1 MAIFDFLF
9 GSSNPPPVTTTTQT
23 NIPSYIAE
31 PTADIIGEAM
41 DVAKEGY
48 IPYTGPRLAG
58 LTPTELAAM
67 QQAQGMAGIGAL
79 QAGQAYTAATAA
91 GAPAISGVGQY
102 MTDYQKQVADIAAKE
117 MQEQS
122 LQQQQ
127 QIAAQAV
134 GAGGLDSSRFA
145 ILEAERQKALTEG
158 LGNLYATAQA
168 DAYKTALAASQKDRE
183 QQLKSAGG
191 MGQLAATGQQLGQ
204 ADIAQ
209 QLGIGALEREQQQKA
224 LDITYSD
231 FLKEQQYPKE
241 QLGFV
246 SNIIRGAQFPTQQVT
261 TSPGQTRAP
270 IGQQLLGFGLQGLGA
285 AAGLGWQ
292 PFGK

>member
-117 MQEQS
+117 MQEKS

-292 PFGK
+292 PFK

>member
-292 PFGK
+292 PFK

>member
-117 MQEQS
+117 MQEKS

-231 FLKEQQYPKE
+231 FLREQQYPKE

-292 PFGK
+292 PFK

>member
-91 GAPAISGVGQY
+91 GAPALSSVPSY

-117 MQEQS
+117 MEEKS

-261 TSPGQTRAP
+261 TSPGQTSAP

-292 PFGK
+292 PFK

>member
-9 GSSNPPPVTTTTQT
+9 GSSNPPPVTTTTQM

-117 MQEQS
+117 MQEKS

-292 PFGK
+292 PFK

>member
-9 GSSNPPPVTTTTQT
+9 GSSNPPPVTTTTSQ

-48 IPYTGPRLAG
+48 IPYSGARLAG
-58 LTPTELAAM
+58 LTQDELAAM
-67 QQAQGMAGIGAL
+67 ESARAMGGIGTL
-79 QAGQAYTAATAA
+79 RGSEAYTAATAS
-91 GAPAISGVGQY
+91 GAPAIGGVDQY
-102 MTDYQKQVADIAAKE
+102 MTDYQQRVADIAARQMREESQK
-117 MQEQS
+117 
-122 LQQQQ
+122 QQQ

-145 ILEAERQKALTEG
+145 VLEAERQKGLTQG
-158 LGNLYATAQA
+158 LGDLYATAQA

-183 QQLKSAGG
+183 QQLRSALG
-191 MGQLAATGQQLGQ
+191 MGTTATTAAQLG
-204 ADIAQ
+204 ASDVAQ
-209 QLGIGALEREQQQKA
+209 RLGIGALQREQQQKG
-224 LDITYSD
+224 LDIAYSD

>member
-117 MQEQS
+117 MEEKS

-134 GAGGLDSSRFA
+134 GTGGLDSSRFA

-191 MGQLAATGQQLGQ
+191 MGQLAATGQQLSQ

-209 QLGIGALEREQQQKA
+209 QLGIGALQTSGEK
-224 LDITYSD
+224 S
-231 FLKEQQYPKE
+231 
-241 QLGFV
+241 
-246 SNIIRGAQFPTQQVT
+246 GAVQT
-261 TSPGQTRAP
+261 TSYACQAPGGLA
-270 IGQQLLGFGLQGLGA
+270 GFASGIDCL
-285 AAGLGWQ
+285 
-292 PFGK
+292 

>member
-117 MQEQS
+117 MEEKS

-134 GAGGLDSSRFA
+134 GTGGLDSSRFA

-183 QQLKSAGG
+183 AQLKSAGG
-191 MGQLAATGQQLGQ
+191 MGQLAATGQQLSQ

-209 QLGIGALEREQQQKA
+209 QLGIGALQREQQQKG
-224 LDITYSD
+224 LDIVYSD

-292 PFGK
+292 PFK